1 MRTVS
6 GRLSLR
12 ARITIIATGLF
23 SLGVLGGTVL
33 LILLLR
39 LALIRE
45 LDSTATKAARD
56 VAALVAGGT
65 LPRTLVA
72 GTGGVE
78 QIQVVDGNDQVVAA
92 SRTADTL
99 KSILE
104 PEQLARARRGAR
116 IEVDG
121 AAFGSDEELRITAQP
136 VGSQT
141 VLAATSLGPVMAS
154 EQLLGEVALIGGPIT
169 IAAMALLT
177 WWVVGLALRPV
188 AALRYGAEE
197 ITAAGLADQR
207 LPVPAARDE
216 IRRLAVTLNAMLDR
230 IEAATARQRTFVG
243 DAAHELRSPIASL
256 RLQLELAA
264 RLGPSA
270 DWGQTLTDIVADVD
284 RLDRLVADLLALA
297 RLDESVAMLRYQPV
311 PLDAVVAELVQD
323 FANARVPVTC
333 TGTPVIVHGDP
344 DGLRRMMRNLVDNAV
359 RHARTAVTVTVGED
373 GSGTWRRGGAK
384 VVVADDGP
392 GIPDEERERV
402 FDRFFRGDAS
412 RSRESGGT
420 GLGLAIVRGL
430 ARAHGGSVHL
440 EDDHP
445 GLRAVVLL
453 PVDRDAERQP

>member
-1 MRTVS
+1 
-6 GRLSLR
+6 
-12 ARITIIATGLF
+12 LF
-23 SLGVLGGTVL
+23 TLGVLGGTLL

-45 LDSTATKAARD
+45 LDSTATKTARD

-78 QIQVVDGNDQVVAA
+78 QIQVVDSDDQVLAA

-99 KSILE
+99 SSILE
-104 PEQLARARRGAR
+104 PDELARARRGAR

-121 AAFGSDEELRITAQP
+121 PPFGSDARLRITAQP
-136 VGSQT
+136 VGAQT
-141 VLAATSLGPVMAS
+141 VLVATSLGPVTAS
-154 EQLLGEVALIGGPIT
+154 EQLLGEVALIAGPIA

-188 AALRYGAEE
+188 AALRHGADE

-207 LPVPAARDE
+207 LPLPGARDE

-230 IEAATARQRTFVG
+230 IDAATARQRTFVG

-256 RLQLELAA
+256 RLQLEVAA
-264 RLGPSA
+264 RLGPSE
-270 DWGQTLTDIVADVD
+270 DWDQTLTDMVADVD

-297 RLDESVAMLRYQPV
+297 RLDESVAMLRHQPV
-311 PLDAVVAELVQD
+311 PLDALVVEVVQD
-323 FANARVPVTC
+323 YASARVPVTC
-333 TGTPVIVHGDP
+333 TGTPVTVHGDP
-344 DGLRRMMRNLVDNAV
+344 DGLRRMVLNLVGNAV
-359 RHARTAVTVTVGED
+359 RHARTAVTLTVRED
-373 GSGTWRRGGAK
+373 STGTWPHGGAQ

-392 GIPDEERERV
+392 GIPAEERERV

-412 RSRESGGT
+412 RSRESGGA
-420 GLGLAIVRGL
+420 GLGLAIVREL
-430 ARAHGGSVHL
+430 VRAHGGSVHL
-440 EDDHP
+440 EDNHP
-445 GLRAVVLL
+445 GLRAVVQL
-453 PVDRDAERQP
+453 PLDRDAERRP

>member
-1 MRTVS
+1 
-6 GRLSLR
+6 
-12 ARITIIATGLF
+12 
-23 SLGVLGGTVL
+23 
-33 LILLLR
+33 
-39 LALIRE
+39 
-45 LDSTATKAARD
+45 
-56 VAALVAGGT
+56 
-65 LPRTLVA
+65 
-72 GTGGVE
+72 
-78 QIQVVDGNDQVVAA
+78 
-92 SRTADTL
+92 
-99 KSILE
+99 
-104 PEQLARARRGAR
+104 
-116 IEVDG
+116 
-121 AAFGSDEELRITAQP
+121 
-136 VGSQT
+136 
-141 VLAATSLGPVMAS
+141 
-154 EQLLGEVALIGGPIT
+154 
-169 IAAMALLT
+169 
-177 WWVVGLALRPV
+177 
-188 AALRYGAEE
+188 
-197 ITAAGLADQR
+197 
-207 LPVPAARDE
+207 
-216 IRRLAVTLNAMLDR
+216 
-230 IEAATARQRTFVG
+230 
-243 DAAHELRSPIASL
+243 
-256 RLQLELAA
+256 
-264 RLGPSA
+264 
-270 DWGQTLTDIVADVD
+270 
-284 RLDRLVADLLALA
+284 
-297 RLDESVAMLRYQPV
+297 MLRYQPV